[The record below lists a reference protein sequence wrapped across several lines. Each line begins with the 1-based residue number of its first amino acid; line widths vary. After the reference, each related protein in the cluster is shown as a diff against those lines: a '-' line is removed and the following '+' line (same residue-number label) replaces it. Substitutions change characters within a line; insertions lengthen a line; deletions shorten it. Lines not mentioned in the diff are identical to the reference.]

1 MSTISRMLRSAAGL
15 ALAALAAG
23 CVSGAGERA
32 AGTGEAVD
40 EEPFAL
46 MIDAGRAEILI
57 ERARDGL
64 AGAESPARQSE
75 PSELQSATRS
85 LRRAA
90 AQLYALREEACE
102 SGHVGAEHCGALPP
116 PAWLGERADAVAD
129 IREIRRRIEWLQTAM
144 EPFVTAGCEAGQAR
158 QKDEEEPPFCSVE

>member
-1 MSTISRMLRSAAGL
+1 MLRSAAGL

-32 AGTGEAVD
+32 AGTGPTEAVD
-40 EEPFAL
+40 EDPFAL

-57 ERARDGL
+57 ERATDGL
-64 AGAESPARQSE
+64 AGAKSSARQSE
-75 PSELQSATRS
+75 PSELRSATRS

-102 SGHVGAEHCGALPP
+102 SGHVGAERCGALPP

-129 IREIRRRIEWLQTAM
+129 IRELRRRIEWLQTAM
-144 EPFVTAGCEAGQAR
+144 EPFVTAGCDAGQAR